1 MMKLSY
7 SIVLFYHLIFTGYLS
22 GLALETICNL
32 PTTISK
38 YYEKK
43 KNYLHP

>member
-7 SIVLFYHLIFTGYLS
+7 SIVLFYPLIFTGYLS

-32 PTTISK
+32 PTTTSK